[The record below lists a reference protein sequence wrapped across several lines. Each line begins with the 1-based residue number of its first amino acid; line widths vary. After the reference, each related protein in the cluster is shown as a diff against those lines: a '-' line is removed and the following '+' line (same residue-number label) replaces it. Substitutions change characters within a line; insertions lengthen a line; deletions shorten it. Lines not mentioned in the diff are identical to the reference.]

1 MLPALALAAVL
12 ATPAPVTVVRGAG
25 DITPAVKRYRR
36 LAAPAQEITWDGV
49 PDENAAP
56 NALPPRFF
64 DARTGARAR
73 GAVLTTPG
81 DHVAVSA
88 DADNPDGTAVRFGDV
103 NEGYPSDFRT
113 FSSPRLFS
121 PIGSNVVNL
130 RFHVIGTTR
139 RGLVRGFGAVYVDVD
154 RKHNTAFRFYDAR
167 DRLLGSF
174 DVPVAKNGL
183 SFLGVHFARRVV
195 ARVRIVYGSGPL
207 GPDDGN
213 GYDAAVM
220 DNFIY
225 DTPG

>member
-1 MLPALALAAVL
+1 MPLPALLLAAALAA
-12 ATPAPVTVVRGAG
+12 PAQATVVRGAG
-25 DITPAVKRYRR
+25 DITPAVKRFRALER
-36 LAAPAQEITWDGV
+36 PVQEITWDAV
-49 PDENAAP
+49 PAANAAP

-64 DARTGARAR
+64 DARSGARAR
-73 GAVLTTPG
+73 GAVLSTPG

-88 DADNPDGTAVRFGDV
+88 DDPLRFGDV
-103 NEGYPSDFRT
+103 NAGYTSEFTT
-113 FSSPRLFS
+113 FSAPRLFS

-130 RFHVIGTTR
+130 TFHRIGTST
-139 RGLVRGFGAVYVDVD
+139 RGLVHGFGAVYTDVD
-154 RKHNTAFRFYDAR
+154 RKENTAFRFYDAR
-167 DRLLGSF
+167 NRLLGSF
-174 DVPVAKNGL
+174 DVPVSKDGL
-183 SFLGVHFARRVV
+183 SFLGVRFARRVV